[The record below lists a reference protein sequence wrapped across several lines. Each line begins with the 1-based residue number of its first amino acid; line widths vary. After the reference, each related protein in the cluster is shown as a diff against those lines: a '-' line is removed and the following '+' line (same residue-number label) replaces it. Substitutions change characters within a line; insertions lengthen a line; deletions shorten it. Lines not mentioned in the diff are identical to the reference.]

1 VIVLDT
7 NVLSE
12 AMRTRPDKTVAT
24 WLSGPYAD
32 DAYTT
37 AISVGEI
44 LTGIGMLP
52 RGKRRDRLR
61 QITERLLEE
70 LKDRVL
76 AYDTHA
82 ATIYAQLHEKRRIA
96 GRPLSVEDGMIA
108 SICAR
113 ENARLATRNVRDFA
127 DLEIELVNPWESP
140 TK

>member
-1 VIVLDT
+1 MIVLDT

-12 AMRTRPDKTVAT
+12 VMHTRPDAAVTA
-24 WLSGPYAD
+24 WLSGPQAD
-32 DAYTT
+32 DACTT

-61 QITERLLEE
+61 QITDRLLGE
-70 LKDRVL
+70 LSDRVL

-96 GRPLSVEDGMIA
+96 GRPLSVEHGMIA
-108 SICAR
+108 AICAR

-127 DLEIELVNPWESP
+127 DLGIELVNPWEP
-140 TK
+140 ATE